1 MLLGTLSLGLS
12 IVVLNVHF
20 SHENEIVPK
29 WIEVFIL
36 TGLAR
41 ILFVT
46 TYRGQSI
53 RREGAIYRKA
63 PPEHSESDTEES
75 GAELTENSTFT
86 KHHGNQLEHP
96 CKHSTQDNKIA
107 MYQTKETALGVLCR
121 KAKRYKC
128 FSCLNTR
135 KRGRKKV
142 LEPYEWRE
150 VVRVLDRMFFII
162 VFILM
167 AVSTFLTLYA
177 PALFGEPHPL
187 LKK

>member
-1 MLLGTLSLGLS
+1 MLLGTLSLALS

-20 SHENEIVPK
+20 SHENEVVPK

-46 TYRGQSI
+46 TYRGHSI
-53 RREGAIYRKA
+53 KREGAFRR
-63 PPEHSESDTEES
+63 PQEPSETDTEES
-75 GAELTENSTFT
+75 GAELENSTFT
-86 KHHGNQLEHP
+86 KHGRTECTQ
-96 CKHSTQDNKIA
+96 SAQDNKLA
-107 MYQTKETALGVLCR
+107 MYQTKESALGVLCR

-128 FSCLNTR
+128 FSCLNAR
-135 KRGRKKV
+135 KRRKKV

-150 VVRVLDRMFFII
+150 VVRVLDRMFFVI

-167 AVSTFLTLYA
+167 AGSTFLTLYA
-177 PALFGEPHPL
+177 PALFGQPHPL